1 MKFNWGYKILLV
13 YGLFVVGIM
22 FLVYK
27 SNQQKFDLVQKD
39 YYADELKYQNVINA
53 SQKAKDLGG
62 ELKTIR
68 QGGHLVVALPQGFH
82 KSTVKGTAHLY
93 YAADEKRDISKEFVT
108 SNGEFE
114 MELLTMMSGSYT
126 LKLNVEM
133 NGEQYYYEQKIFF

>member
-27 SNQQKFDLVQKD
+27 STQQKFDLVQKD
-39 YYADELKYQNVINA
+39 YYADELKYQNVIDA

-62 ELKTIR
+62 ELKTVR
-68 QGGHLVVALPQGFH
+68 KGGHLVVELPAGFH
-82 KSTVKGTAHLY
+82 QSAVKGTAHLY
-93 YAADEKRDISKEFVT
+93 YAADEKRDILKEFAS
-108 SNGEFE
+108 SNGEFD

-133 NGEQYYYEQKIFF
+133 NGEQYYYEQKLFF